1 MTSTTNK
8 IRKKTTNKSRKK
20 PIDKYIK
27 IINGLTPN
35 EINVLCKKKP
45 TTYNTFEDKIEKKFK
60 DNKIDFLSV
69 NYNLEKQI
77 LKDLKKAVSPSNISP
92 QNDFYSY
99 INERWLNKYELEK
112 SQQYI
117 TQVDDFRIIQD
128 KVYKELKDIII
139 DYLDNPK
146 NHNDKKRPYIKT
158 AFESFNTTNTRKQQ
172 MHDAKNI
179 VVMIDELIKDKDN
192 LWKLLANY
200 NTNEIVSWSCPFVW
214 KINPDEKNPK
224 IYKCYLESPQLSLID
239 IDVYIDDG
247 KNVEYKKKYRKHFFS
262 YLSNI
267 FTLAFGSNHEFNIED
282 VFNCEVKIL
291 YAMGCDLIKIKDS
304 DNYNLVTKK
313 EALNNFNF
321 NWEVFA
327 KELGF
332 KEIPEDFVTSNINY
346 LLCGTKLL
354 LDEWN
359 SKEWRTYW
367 IYIYIKQIQR
377 FSYYGRNEY
386 FNFNGKFMR
395 GQQEIV
401 SEGIYSV
408 FPMCYLFNTFLS
420 NEYIRIYNNKTYN
433 NYVLTMVEDLKT
445 VFIRILARNK
455 WLQPKTK
462 LKAIKKLKYLKIII
476 DSPEIVIEDPLL
488 DYKSHDPWGNL
499 EKMAFWI
506 HNKSIKLVN
515 KPVIDIHLMDWSQ
528 YPVKMVGKQPYVVNA
543 FYTPTENSIYI
554 PLAYIQKPFV
564 DLDQRGI
571 EYNLAHLG
579 FTISHEMSHA
589 LDDLGRRYNE
599 FGQLDKW
606 WTPSDEKYF
615 YKIQKDVVKQYEAFA
630 SYDGIKF
637 DAWPSIGED
646 LADISGITI
655 CVEYLR
661 DFQLKNQDI
670 LPIQSTSFHTFFI
683 YFAMQQ
689 RQKVSQ
695 KALQA
700 QLKTNPHPLD
710 KYRTNV
716 PLSRLL
722 VFRVLFN
729 VKKGDKMWWH
739 STNRVWEG

>member
-1 MTSTTNK
+1 MTSSTNK
-8 IRKKTTNKSRKK
+8 IRKKPTNKSRKK

-27 IINGLTPN
+27 IINKLTPTD
-35 EINVLCKKKP
+35 INILCKKVP
-45 TTYNTFEDKIEKKFK
+45 ITYNTFEDKIEKKFK

-77 LKDLKKAVSPSNISP
+77 LNDLKKAVSPSNITP

-99 INERWLNKYELEK
+99 VNERWLKNYELEEGQK
-112 SQQYI
+112 YI
-117 TQVDDFRIIQD
+117 TQVDDFRIVQD
-128 KVYKELKDIII
+128 KVYNELMDIIVE
-139 DYLDNPK
+139 YLNNPK
-146 NHNDKKRPYIKT
+146 NRNDKKRHYIKT
-158 AFESFNTTNTRKQQ
+158 AFDSFNTTNTREQQ
-172 MHDAKNI
+172 MLVAKSI
-179 VVMIDELIKDKDN
+179 VVMVDELIKDKDN

-200 NTNEIVSWSCPFVW
+200 NTNEIISWSCPFVW
-214 KINPDEKNPK
+214 KISPDEKNPK
-224 IYKCYLESPQLSLID
+224 KYKCYLEAPQLSLID

-247 KNVEYKKKYRKHFFS
+247 TNVEYKKKYREHFFS

-267 FTLAFGSNHEFNIED
+267 FTLAFGSNHDFNIKD
-282 VFNCEVKIL
+282 VYDCEVKML
-291 YAMGCDLIKIKDS
+291 CAMGCNLIKIKDT
-304 DNYNLVTKK
+304 DYYNLVTKK

-321 NWEVFA
+321 NWEIFA

-367 IYIYIKQIQR
+367 IYIYIKQLQR
-377 FSYYGRNEY
+377 FSYYGHTEY
-386 FNFNGKFMR
+386 YNFNGKFMR
-395 GQQEIV
+395 GQDEIV
-401 SEGIYSV
+401 SGAIKSV
-408 FPMCYLFNTFLS
+408 FPMCFLFNTFLS
-420 NEYIRIYNNKTYN
+420 TEYIRIYNNIANN
-433 NYVLTMVEDLKT
+433 NYVETMVADLKT
-445 VFIRILARNK
+445 VFIRILTRNK

-462 LKAIKKLKYLKIII
+462 LKAIKKLKYLKIMIG
-476 DSPEIVIEDPLL
+476 SPQIVTEDPLL
-488 DYKSHDPWGNL
+488 DYKSDDPWGNL
-499 EKMAFWI
+499 VKMAIWR
-506 HNKSIKLVN
+506 HHKAIKLIN
-515 KPVIDIHLMDWSQ
+515 KPVIDIPIIDWSQ
-528 YPVKMVGKQPYVVNA
+528 NPPKLIGKQPYVVNA
-543 FYTPTENSIYI
+543 FYTPIENSIYI

-564 DLDQRGI
+564 DLNQRGV

-589 LDDLGRRYNE
+589 LDNLGSKYNE
-599 FGQLDKW
+599 FGQLNKW

-615 YKIQKDVVKQYEAFA
+615 YKIQKDVVKQYETFA

-637 DAWPSIGED
+637 NAWPSIGED

-661 DFQLKNQDI
+661 DFQLKNKDI
-670 LPIQSTSFHTFFI
+670 LPIQSISFESFFI

-729 VKKGDKMWWH
+729 IKKGDKMWWH